1 LLENGFFHHSTN
13 GNSTAKAKVRKPF
26 AEAHNTRIANQ
37 PEEYVRTAQV
47 SICFAAKGDF
57 SVLECQHATNLML
70 CRNKSPSFAVFPYF
84 CQTIACKM
92 NSEELLKACHIENG
106 SLVDSS
112 FQAFLN
118 AHYADS
124 RIVIMVDENTH
135 DCCLEYLITSFDQ
148 LAEAEVMLLPVGEEN
163 KVMEVCFQ
171 VWEALTEYGIG
182 RNDLIV
188 NLGGGVVTD
197 MGGFIAA
204 VYKRGVDFI
213 HIPTSLLGMVDAS
226 IGGKTGIDL
235 GIYKNQLGVF
245 KEPVKIYTDAG
256 FLSSLPDQEVLNGF
270 AEMLKHALIT
280 SADLWLDLKS
290 ISRIDD
296 MKYMSRIKISQ
307 AIKCSVVL
315 SDPLD
320 LGERKIL
327 NFGHTVGHA
336 IEGFYLDSLVLS
348 HGQCVALGIIVES
361 YVSFAKGF
369 LTRDELE
376 DISATIRTWFEIPAF
391 DESAFDTLVD
401 LMKND
406 KKNSANK
413 ILGCAL
419 KGIGNCLWDVEYTER
434 EIKEG
439 LEYLLKL
446 N

>member
-1 LLENGFFHHSTN
+1 
-13 GNSTAKAKVRKPF
+13 
-26 AEAHNTRIANQ
+26 
-37 PEEYVRTAQV
+37 
-47 SICFAAKGDF
+47 
-57 SVLECQHATNLML
+57 ML
-70 CRNKSPSFAVFPYF
+70 CRNKSPSFALFPYF
-84 CQTIACKM
+84 CQTTAQKM
-92 NSEELLKACHIENG
+92 NSEELLTACHIENG
-106 SLVDSS
+106 SLIDSS
-112 FQAFLN
+112 FQALLN
-118 AHYADS
+118 ERYGHS

-163 KVMEVCFQ
+163 KVLEVCFQ

-182 RNDLIV
+182 RNDLVI

-226 IGGKTGIDL
+226 IGGKTGVDL
-235 GIYKNQLGVF
+235 GHYKNQLGVF

-256 FLSSLPDQEVLNGF
+256 FLNTLPDHEVLNGF

-280 SADLWLDLKS
+280 SNDVWLDLKS
-290 ISRIDD
+290 VSSIDEMKDFSRIQ
-296 MKYMSRIKISQ
+296 ISQ
-307 AIKCSVVL
+307 SIKCNAVL
-315 SDPLD
+315 KDPLD
-320 LGERKIL
+320 QGQRKAL

-336 IEGFYLDSLVLS
+336 IEGYYLDSLALS
-348 HGQCVALGIIVES
+348 HGHCVAIGMVVEAHI
-361 YVSFAKGF
+361 SFSKG
-369 LTRDELE
+369 LITESE
-376 DISATIRTWFEIPAF
+376 MNDISATIRTWYEIPAF
-391 DESAFDTLVD
+391 DETAFDGLNV

-419 KGIGNCLWDVEYTER
+419 KGIGNCSWDVAYTDR

>member
-1 LLENGFFHHSTN
+1 
-13 GNSTAKAKVRKPF
+13 
-26 AEAHNTRIANQ
+26 
-37 PEEYVRTAQV
+37 
-47 SICFAAKGDF
+47 
-57 SVLECQHATNLML
+57 
-70 CRNKSPSFAVFPYF
+70 
-84 CQTIACKM
+84 M

-112 FQAFLN
+112 FQAVLN
-118 AHYADS
+118 EQYADS

-213 HIPTSLLGMVDAS
+213 HIPTTLLGMVDAS

-235 GIYKNQLGVF
+235 GNYKNQLGVF
-245 KEPVKIYTDAG
+245 KEPIKIYTDAG
-256 FLSSLPDQEVLNGF
+256 FLGSLPDQEVLNGF

-290 ISRIDD
+290 ISCIDE
-296 MKYMSRIKISQ
+296 MKDMSRVKTSQ
-307 AIKCSVVL
+307 AIKCNAVL
-315 SDPLD
+315 NDPLD
-320 LGERKIL
+320 KGLRKTL

-348 HGQCVALGIIVES
+348 HGHCVALGIIVES
-361 YVSFAKGF
+361 YVSFAKG
-369 LTRDELE
+369 LLSREELE
-376 DISATIRTWFEIPAF
+376 DISVTIRTWFEIPDF
-391 DESAFDTLVD
+391 DESAFETLVD

-419 KGIGNCLWDVEYTER
+419 KGIGNCSWDVEYTNR

-439 LEYLLKL
+439 FEYLLKL

>member
-1 LLENGFFHHSTN
+1 
-13 GNSTAKAKVRKPF
+13 
-26 AEAHNTRIANQ
+26 
-37 PEEYVRTAQV
+37 
-47 SICFAAKGDF
+47 
-57 SVLECQHATNLML
+57 
-70 CRNKSPSFAVFPYF
+70 
-84 CQTIACKM
+84 M
-92 NSEELLKACHIENG
+92 NSEELLRACHIENG
-106 SLVDSS
+106 PLVDSS
-112 FQAFLN
+112 FQAVLN
-118 AHYADS
+118 EQYAHS

-182 RNDLIV
+182 RDDLII

-213 HIPTSLLGMVDAS
+213 HIPTTLLGMVDAS

-235 GIYKNQLGVF
+235 GNYKNQLGIF

-256 FLSSLPDQEVLNGF
+256 FLGSLPDQEVLNGF

-280 SADLWLDLKS
+280 SAELWLDLKS
-290 ISRIDD
+290 ISSIDE
-296 MKYMSRIKISQ
+296 MKDMSRIKTSQ
-307 AIKCSVVL
+307 VIKCKAVL
-315 SDPLD
+315 NDPLD
-320 LGERKIL
+320 KGQRKNL

-336 IEGFYLDSLVLS
+336 IEGFYLDSLGLS
-348 HGQCVALGIIVES
+348 HGHCVALGIIAES
-361 YVSFAKGF
+361 YVSFAKG
-369 LTRDELE
+369 LLSEVELK
-376 DISATIRTWFEIPAF
+376 DISETIRTWFEVPEF
-391 DESAFDTLVD
+391 DSSAFDSIVQ

-419 KGIGNCLWDVEYTER
+419 NDVGNCMWDVEYTHI
-434 EIKEG
+434 EIKDA
-439 LEYLLKL
+439 LKYLLKL
-446 N
+446 K